1 MLSAL
6 QITGVDDSQ
15 VSIRTV
21 AVWSRLAPIPQWG

>member
-6 QITGVDDSQ
+6 QITGTDDSQ
-15 VSIRTV
+15 VSLPMV